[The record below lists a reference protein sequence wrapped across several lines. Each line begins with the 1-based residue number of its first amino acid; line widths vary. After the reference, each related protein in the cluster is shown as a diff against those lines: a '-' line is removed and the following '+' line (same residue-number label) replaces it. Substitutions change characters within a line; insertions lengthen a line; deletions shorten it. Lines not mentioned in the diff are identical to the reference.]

1 MKTVRFL
8 HLWLPPAAFMALLFL
23 VSSTGDLMLP
33 LAFPDKLLH
42 LAAYTVLGLLFLRAL
57 HGGIPNALRL
67 LPVSLAVVC
76 TAAYGGLDEF
86 YQGFVDGRIRD
97 PYDFAADLAGALL
110 ATVLLAA
117 WIKCFRGRP

>member
-1 MKTVRFL
+1 
-8 HLWLPPAAFMALLFL
+8 MALLFL